1 MHSRLVG
8 IVAAVIVACVLAAA
22 STSPASAAKGCGR
35 VAASR
40 DHTTSR
46 FSVEVTRG
54 TVSCEAAREVVKAYN
69 SGKGRLHKSGTGR
82 TTWYT
87 TLSGGWTCFSGA
99 GGAEGCVRGPK
110 INKYEY
116 RDQVYAT
123 PV

>member
-8 IVAAVIVACVLAAA
+8 VVAAVIVASVLAAA

-35 VAASR
+35 VAATR
-40 DHTTSR
+40 DHTTSHFR
-46 FSVEVTRG
+46 VEIARG
-54 TVSCEAAREVVKAYN
+54 AVSCEAARGVVKAYN
-69 SGKGRLHKSGTGR
+69 SGKGTLHKAGTGR

-87 TLSGGWTCFSGA
+87 TLRGGWTCSSGA
-99 GGAEGCVRGPK
+99 GGEEACVRGPK
-110 INKYEY
+110 INEYEH

>member
-8 IVAAVIVACVLAAA
+8 VVAFVAVAGVLAAS

-40 DHTTSR
+40 DHTTSH
-46 FSVEVTRG
+46 FSVEIARG
-54 TVSCEAAREVVKAYN
+54 AVSCETARGVVKAYN
-69 SGKGRLHKSGTGR
+69 SGKGTLHKSGTGR
-82 TTWYT
+82 ATWYT
-87 TLSGGWTCFSGA
+87 TLRGGWICFSGA
-99 GGAEGCVRGPK
+99 GGEACGHGPK